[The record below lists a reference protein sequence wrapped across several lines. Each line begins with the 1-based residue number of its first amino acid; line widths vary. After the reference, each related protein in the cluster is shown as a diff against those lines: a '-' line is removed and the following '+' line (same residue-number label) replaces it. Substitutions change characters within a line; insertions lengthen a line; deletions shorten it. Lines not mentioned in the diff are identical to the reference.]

1 MLKVYDM
8 FSGIGGFALGFQKEG
23 FEISAFAE
31 LDKYPSKVLAKN
43 FPNIPNYGDV
53 TIKQIEKHIN
63 DQKPLIE
70 RLASVEAKLDFLI
83 NKK

>member
-1 MLKVYDM
+1 MSMEIMIQIISLILPV
-8 FSGIGGFALGFQKEG
+8 GIF
-23 FEISAFAE
+23 
-31 LDKYPSKVLAKN
+31 
-43 FPNIPNYGDV
+43 YGA
-53 TIKQIEKHIN
+53 TQQRIKQIEKHIN

>member
-1 MLKVYDM
+1 METLIQIISIVLPV
-8 FSGIGGFALGFQKEG
+8 GIF
-23 FEISAFAE
+23 
-31 LDKYPSKVLAKN
+31 
-43 FPNIPNYGDV
+43 YGA
-53 TIKQIEKHIN
+53 TSQRITTIEKHIN

>member
-1 MLKVYDM
+1 MEMMVQLISIILPV
-8 FSGIGGFALGFQKEG
+8 GIF
-23 FEISAFAE
+23 
-31 LDKYPSKVLAKN
+31 
-43 FPNIPNYGDV
+43 YGA
-53 TIKQIEKHIN
+53 TQQRIKTIEKHIN